1 MRFGFSSSSAPAA
14 SSPVTDDTALETSG
28 TASSLPFRVNFLSTL
43 STSDSVNIALP
54 PKTPTFFTFPPESS
68 STVGSRSVSASSS
81 PVLGDSVLGSS
92 ATSPSW
98 LFGASG
104 LSTASSTDNATSAL
118 PPTKTS
124 AVFTFPSVPSLP
136 VTSVSEKPCDS
147 TTTHTLYSG
156 FSSGAFAS
164 SSFVSGDTAPPW
176 LDGGSL
182 VSTAASTD
190 TATMPWFTNA
200 ISSGTTSAKTTS
212 LSGSHIPPSDSLLSV
227 TLFSSVSAIPTTVT
241 AAAATSSLFGKASVS
256 TSSSQSQPQ
265 STVSAPE
272 FVTFPACCSLEQD
285 EVAAI
290 LASKCEKLL
299 SCRAAGQTHGRG
311 QNERHDSVAH
321 SLACVATGF
330 ENTSS
335 SKPVGD
341 SAHRPAATAEPKFG
355 ESTLCSVAKSGAPST
370 STLSVL
376 FDSMSGSSL
385 LRNSQPAEEQ
395 PYFPPVDLLHATI
408 DMWKRVVADMKTD
421 QEVIEEGLRHFYE
434 GINYFCLLSERLQVT
449 TDKYNEAA
457 KARDDTEK
465 MNSSLKDK
473 LAEASRK
480 LEDSKKEKKRLEN
493 ELAGAEHKI
502 TALTG
507 EKESILRVQ
516 TILHQTISELRR
528 ELEGAGPS
536 AIQKYKASSLYRQE
550 LMEYAAPY
558 MGKGV
563 KLATEKIK
571 AKYPTFDPATYGLEM
586 YILPPEADDQ
596 EFSLEEESGG
606 ECQLRAELV
615 EAKCCSLRFC

>member
-28 TASSLPFRVNFLSTL
+28 TASSLPFRENFLSTL
-43 STSDSVNIALP
+43 STSDAVIMALP

-104 LSTASSTDNATSAL
+104 LSTASSTDN
-118 PPTKTS
+118 
-124 AVFTFPSVPSLP
+124 
-136 VTSVSEKPCDS
+136 
-147 TTTHTLYSG
+147 
-156 FSSGAFAS
+156 
-164 SSFVSGDTAPPW
+164 
-176 LDGGSL
+176 
-182 VSTAASTD
+182 
-190 TATMPWFTNA
+190 ATMPWFTNA

-299 SCRAAGQTHGRG
+299 SCRAAGQTQGRG

-330 ENTSS
+330 ENTSL

-395 PYFPPVDLLHATI
+395 PYFPPVDLLHSTI

-528 ELEGAGPS
+528 ELEGAGPF

-596 EFSLEEESGG
+596 EFSLEEEVSANC
-606 ECQLRAELV
+606 EQN
-615 EAKCCSLRFC
+615 